1 MDNQALGHRPVLRSA
16 PLRIKGA
23 SRYAAKQHFRILD
36 VALPRIF
43 LKMLKNVEEGLF
55 CIFTRIASEIFD
67 A

>member
-1 MDNQALGHRPVLRSA
+1 MHLTNASIRTLASSRLLR
-16 PLRIKGA
+16 G
-23 SRYAAKQHFRILD
+23 RYAAKQHFRLLD
-36 VALPRIF
+36 VALPRIL